1 MRKYYLICKF
11 NKGLYS
17 KNTNSI
23 IKLHTIVGDT
33 GTILQEMY
41 KYTNEYAKSE
51 DLIFDGKKKGTIFR
65 DNVKV
70 GTFAIETRM
79 I

>member
-65 DNVKV
+65 DNIKV
-70 GTFAIETRM
+70 GTFTIETRM